1 MFQGGH
7 LNRHKQIVHENLR
20 RFKCDLCDKR
30 CASQTDLNAHVKNNH
45 KEIKCNFCETTFEKK
60 PDLRYLKIID
70 FCEIVKSGKKLFD
83 SKKLI
88 LFEQKNK
95 CSCLLFLF
103 EVNSQHL
110 CLLSS

>member
-60 PDLRYLKIID
+60 PDLRYLQSTQ
-70 FCEIVKSGKKLFD
+70 IVKKSSIQIKL
-83 SKKLI
+83 S
-88 LFEQKNK
+88 LFEQQYNY
-95 CSCLLFLF
+95 SC
-103 EVNSQHL
+103 
-110 CLLSS
+110 